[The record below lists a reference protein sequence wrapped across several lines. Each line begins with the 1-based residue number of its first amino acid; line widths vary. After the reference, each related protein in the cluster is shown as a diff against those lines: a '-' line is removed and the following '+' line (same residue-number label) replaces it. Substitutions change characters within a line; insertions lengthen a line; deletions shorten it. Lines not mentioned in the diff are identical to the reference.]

1 MSAYSAAMPV
11 ACSTVTRNVNSLP
24 ISKCSAA
31 DRSSPVPTTVP
42 AKPASVPAA
51 LLASGSSEE
60 TLESPRPESA
70 SSTAPERESERERA
84 ECGEFLC
91 F

>member
-24 ISKCSAA
+24 ISRCSALASSTTAPLLWPVA
-31 DRSSPVPTTVP
+31 D
-42 AKPASVPAA
+42 AAAAAAA

-70 SSTAPERESERERA
+70 SSTE
-84 ECGEFLC
+84 
-91 F
+91 